1 MNMELADLHEV
12 TWGDGYELFYVDD
25 EATDPVYVGHF
36 GYDDAKPTSY
46 MRCTVVGVACRRQAR
61 GHDPEPRWRAGAGK
75 RRGADNWHPIKIRA
89 GDLIYRL

>member
-46 MRCTVVGVACRRQAR
+46 MRCTVVGVACAEGKLEVTIRNPVREQMQESTE
-61 GHDPEPRWRAGAGK
+61 EPII
-75 RRGADNWHPIKIRA
+75 DIR
-89 GDLIYRL
+89 

>member
-1 MNMELADLHEV
+1 MELADLHEV

-46 MRCTVVGVACRRQAR
+46 MRCTVVGVACAKASSRSRSGIQFESKCRKA
-61 GHDPEPRWRAGAGK
+61 PRSR
-75 RRGADNWHPIKIRA
+75 
-89 GDLIYRL
+89 